1 MFEYT
6 AMVWSNRDVAGL
18 LAHLNGLGAEGWEMT
33 GFAPMG
39 WSSPMSGMGADV
51 STELIVLLKRQR

>member
-1 MFEYT
+1 
-6 AMVWSNRDVAGL
+6 
-18 LAHLNGLGAEGWEMT
+18 MT

-51 STELIVLLKRQR
+51 STELIVLLKRQK